1 MTQHHSDLIT
11 EAAKATPTV
20 TVGGLTL
27 FGVVL
32 SDWVMILTIVYT
44 LLQLFFL
51 LRDKWWNKRKAQKW
65 PQVKRP

>member
-11 EAAKATPTV
+11 ETAKAAPTV

-32 SDWVMILTIVYT
+32 SDWVMILTIIYT

-51 LRDKWWNKRKAQKW
+51 LRDRWWNKRK
-65 PQVKRP
+65 V

>member
-11 EAAKATPTV
+11 EAAKAAPTV

-51 LRDKWWNKRKAQKW
+51 LRDKWWNKRKAQNGCI
-65 PQVKRP
+65 